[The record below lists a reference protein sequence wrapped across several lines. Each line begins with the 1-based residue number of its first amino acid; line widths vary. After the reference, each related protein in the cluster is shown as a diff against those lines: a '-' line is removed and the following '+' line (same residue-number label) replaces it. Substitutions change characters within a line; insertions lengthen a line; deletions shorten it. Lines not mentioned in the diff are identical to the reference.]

1 MEKTL
6 SPRSRMVRFLPLL
19 FVLLAAAPAKAPPP
33 TSSMPSR
40 RAPDPE
46 IGERL
51 WTQSCQ
57 SCHGEIGKGDG
68 AAASSV
74 IGGVPDLS
82 GRITDE
88 ALEALIQSVQDG
100 KGRMPAFSQTIER
113 PDTRRLLIYLR
124 DRQGG
129 KPLPSKAKRV
139 EAEGEK
145 GAKKGGE
152 AGAAEGAE
160 KPEGA
165 GGAEGDEQEQR

>member
-1 MEKTL
+1 M
-6 SPRSRMVRFLPLL
+6 RFLPLL
-19 FVLLAAAPAKAPPP
+19 LVLVAAAPAKAPPP

-68 AAASSV
+68 AAAAAV
-74 IGGVPDLS
+74 VGGVPDLS
-82 GRITDE
+82 GRVTDE
-88 ALEALIQSVQDG
+88 ALDALIQSVQDG

-129 KPLPSKAKRV
+129 KPLPSKAKKGD
-139 EAEGEK
+139 AEGES
-145 GAKKGGE
+145 
-152 AGAAEGAE
+152 AARRDKHRDSPSCHPINA
-160 KPEGA
+160 
-165 GGAEGDEQEQR
+165 R